1 MRHIH
6 LAEGL
11 RLRFPGRDENFDQG
25 VEIGMLA
32 VLMDMGTREFTR
44 WISSANLDQARAL
57 AKQLGYHAV
66 EGAGGDGWTELVF
79 RSGRARPQLKLV
91 HSA

>member
-32 VLMDMGTREFTR
+32 VLMDLGTREFRR
-44 WISSANLDQARAL
+44 WISSANLEQARAL
-57 AKQLGYHAV
+57 AKQLGYHV
-66 EGAGGDGWTELVF
+66 IESPGEEGWADVVF
-79 RSGRARPQLKLV
+79 RSGRVRPQLKLV